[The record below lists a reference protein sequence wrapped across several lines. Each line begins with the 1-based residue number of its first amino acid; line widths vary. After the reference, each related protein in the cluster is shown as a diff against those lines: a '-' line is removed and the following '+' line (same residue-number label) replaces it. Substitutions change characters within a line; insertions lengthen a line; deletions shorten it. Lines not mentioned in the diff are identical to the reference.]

1 MSSFIISK
9 VEYVKAAGLMYGIES
24 AKRDSHK
31 YFLDVCRK
39 EFEHVYALNVA
50 SVNEQYDHCEP
61 IAPDENSYD
70 DVFEAYCK
78 KGELIGN
85 DGYTSDDGIIF
96 HQVEGVMTKR
106 DLRKSCGI
114 SSTRCSIRLR
124 TMQHIAWRPHGFLH
138 VSASSIRAT
147 CTPWKAGGAKWSW
160 QQHNFFQ
167 QTTNKL

>member
-85 DGYTSDDGIIF
+85 DGYASENGIIF
-96 HQVEGVMTKR
+96 SKVEGVMTKR

-114 SSTRCSIRLR
+114 SSNRCSIRLR
-124 TMQHIAWRPHGFLH
+124 TRRLTEWQPHGSLP
-138 VSASSIRAT
+138 VSASSMRAT
-147 CTPWKAGGAKWSW
+147 
-160 QQHNFFQ
+160 
-167 QTTNKL
+167 

>member
-50 SVNEQYDHCEP
+50 SVNEQYYHREP

-70 DVFEAYCK
+70 DVFEAYRK

-85 DGYTSDDGIIF
+85 DGYTSDNGIIF
-96 HQVEGVMTKR
+96 SKAEDVMNKR
-106 DLRKSCGI
+106 DLR
-114 SSTRCSIRLR
+114 IRLWHFFHSVLYQIENAAAHR
-124 TMQHIAWRPHGFLH
+124 MAAAWFFTCISNLYQSDLH
-138 VSASSIRAT
+138 AVEG
-147 CTPWKAGGAKWSW
+147 WWGEVELDKAA
-160 QQHNFFQ
+160 
-167 QTTNKL
+167 